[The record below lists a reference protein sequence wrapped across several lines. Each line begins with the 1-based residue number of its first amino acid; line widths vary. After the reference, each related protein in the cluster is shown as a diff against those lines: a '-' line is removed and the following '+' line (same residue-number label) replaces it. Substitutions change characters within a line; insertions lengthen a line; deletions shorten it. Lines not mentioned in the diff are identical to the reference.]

1 MFRKGGQLA
10 LLASLLAACGAGSGS
25 ASDATCASL
34 QPDQLASAPLPA
46 CPDDLPTESACAA
59 ATPSYATDI
68 APLIEAR
75 CGACH
80 DPGQLSASFPLAP
93 YAKLYDQ
100 RRSVLNQI
108 FTCKMPPAC
117 AHELAPEERAA
128 LLGWFV
134 CGALDN

>member
-1 MFRKGGQLA
+1 MWRRVGLGKRRDLRLA
-10 LLASLLAACGAGSGS
+10 PAGPAGLGATASLPGRLANGIGLRRRHA
-25 ASDATCASL
+25 
-34 QPDQLASAPLPA
+34 
-46 CPDDLPTESACAA
+46 
-59 ATPSYATDI
+59 
-68 APLIEAR
+68 
-75 CGACH
+75 GACH